1 MTETLLT
8 NFTVIAQIQFF
19 PRAFSHQHS
28 VFVQPFGSSR
38 NAKHRKNNRKKKE
51 KNVTIVHI

>member
-28 VFVQPFGSSR
+28 VLVQPFGSSR
-38 NAKHRKNNRKKKE
+38 NAKHRKE
-51 KNVTIVHI
+51 KREKM